1 MKKIIKEVIKVKDD
15 LDESKTKELNEQDLE
30 NVSGGVGPRHSHRD

>member
-1 MKKIIKEVIKVKDD
+1 MKDN

-30 NVSGGVGPRHSHRD
+30 NVSGGVGSRHSHRD